1 MQTRSFYIDRQPI
14 RLESVIRF
22 LNEDHKIDTIE
33 ISEDCKKGVEATHKQ
48 LVSLL
53 ERSVPVY
60 GVNTGFGD
68 SLFRSIPLQKTT
80 QLQNNLVS
88 YLMCGVG
95 KKIPRRASKA
105 TTLFR
110 LISLTRGYSGVSFEL
125 IEAFK
130 DCLER
135 NWTPVVP
142 CQGSLGAS
150 GDLVPLAYVAAMLRG
165 EGQIETPEGIF
176 EAADL
181 FKQYQKKPYEFKPK
195 EALAIV
201 NGTSTMCGMGV
212 ECLLE
217 AEYLV
222 ELVATGTAWL
232 CMGLKGR
239 TEAFSPLINEKGKT
253 HSGQALIAKK
263 IRTVLQE
270 ENYSVIPVASIS
282 YDKNHTTSLVQD
294 RYSLRCTPQVL
305 GPVVETNLL
314 FRQWLESE
322 INGVSDN
329 PLIDAEGNLANGG
342 NFYGGYL
349 SQGLD
354 YLKISLGHI
363 ADLVDR
369 QVAYIVDEKS
379 NRGLPANL
387 AAWNT
392 IPEEDRFLHHGLKGV
407 HQSVSAITSEILAK
421 TMPNGSFSRSSESHN
436 QDKVSLGMSA
446 ANQTVEIL
454 DSLYSITAMYLVCLT
469 QALDIQGRELTG
481 SSKEL
486 YDFVRRHVPFV
497 EKDKTLSKG
506 IESLT
511 TALREQ
517 SHRRNNYENA

>member
-1 MQTRSFYIDRQPI
+1 MQKRSFHIDRSPI
-14 RLESVIRF
+14 SLDSIIEY
-22 LNEDHKIDTIE
+22 LKEDSIATSIE
-33 ISEDCKKGVEATHKQ
+33 ISEECKKGIEATHKQ
-48 LVSLL
+48 LVLML
-53 ERSVPVY
+53 ERSIPIY

-68 SLFRSIPLQKTT
+68 SLFRSIPLQKTA

-110 LISLTRGYSGVSFEL
+110 MISLTRGYSGVSVEL
-125 IEAFK
+125 VEAIK

-135 NWTPVVP
+135 EWVPVIP

-150 GDLVPLAYVAAMLRG
+150 GDLVPLAYVTAMLRG
-165 EGQIETPEGIF
+165 DGEIETPEGIF
-176 EAADL
+176 EAKEL
-181 FKQYQKKPYEFKPK
+181 FQKYNKKPYEFKPK

-201 NGTSTMCGMGV
+201 NGTSTMCGMGI

-217 AEYLV
+217 AEFLV
-222 ELVATGTAWL
+222 DIVATGTAWL

-239 TEAFSPLINEKGKT
+239 TEAFSPLINEKGKI
-253 HSGQALIAKK
+253 HSGQAEIAKK
-263 IRTVLQE
+263 IRTLLQE
-270 ENYSVIPVASIS
+270 EDYSVLPITQIDST
-282 YDKNHTTSLVQD
+282 KNLTNALVQD
-294 RYSLRCTPQVL
+294 RYSLRCTPQVM
-305 GPVVETNLL
+305 GPVLETNTL
-314 FRQWLESE
+314 FRGWLEAE

-329 PLIDAEGNLANGG
+329 PLIDEEGNLANGG

-354 YLKISLGHI
+354 YLKISLGHV
-363 ADLVDR
+363 ADLIDR
-369 QVAYIVDEKS
+369 QVTYIVDEKS

-387 AAWNT
+387 AAWNE

-407 HQSVSAITSEILAK
+407 HQTISAVTSEILAK

-446 ANQTVEIL
+446 AIQTQEIL

-469 QALDIQGRELTG
+469 QALDIQGRELRG
-481 SSKEL
+481 SSKNL
-486 YDFVRRHVPFV
+486 YEFVRGHVSFV
-497 EKDKTLSKG
+497 EKDK
-506 IESLT
+506 SLGFALQKLAK
-511 TALREQ
+511 ALRER
-517 SHRRNNYENA
+517 SHQKEPI